1 MSKEY
6 LSQLPLFSGLQDQD
20 LDDLYGMAEVVQLQA
35 GQVLMEEG
43 EPGDCLYIATEGR
56 FEISKRS
63 GERDV
68 VIAGSGAGD
77 VIGEI
82 SLLEGSPRTA
92 TVRVVSD
99 ARLVKISREAFTQ
112 LLERSPSASLRVL
125 RTVMAR
131 LRNTEAM
138 LRQSEKMAALGTL
151 SAGLAHELNNPAAAL
166 KRSASQMHDSLAELQ
181 RLAARLA
188 SLTLSSEATE
198 VVNGLRRDL
207 PRRASEPVKLDP
219 LARGDLEGEVALW
232 MEEQG
237 VEEAWELAPP
247 LVSLGWKA
255 ADLQEMTSAFTPDQQ
270 PIFLR
275 WMATASTVY
284 ALIDEVGEGATR
296 ISELVKAVKSYTYLD
311 QGPVQ
316 LVDIHEG
323 LESTLVILRHKLK
336 YSVNVVKDYAPD
348 LPRVEAYAS
357 VLNQVWT
364 NLIDNAIDAM
374 KGQGE
379 LRIHTFTQGTD
390 VIVEITDNGPGI
402 PAEVQDRIFDA
413 FFTTKP
419 VGAGTGLGLYITY
432 NAVVDQHHGQIT
444 VESTPGQT
452 TFRVQ
457 LPIQI
462 EKKP

>member
-1 MSKEY
+1 MSKEF
-6 LSQLPLFSGLQDQD
+6 LRQLPLFSGLPDED
-20 LDDLYGMAEVVQLQA
+20 LDDLYEMAELVELRS

-43 EPGDCLYIATEGR
+43 DPGDSLYIATEGH
-56 FEISKRS
+56 FEISKRT

-92 TVRVVSD
+92 TVRAVSN

-112 LLERSPSASLRVL
+112 LLERSPSASLNML
-125 RTVMAR
+125 RTVTAR

-166 KRSASQMHDSLAELQ
+166 SRSARQMHDTLAELQ
-181 RLAARLA
+181 RLAAQLA
-188 SLTLSSEATE
+188 SLALSPEAAE

-207 PRRASEPVKLDP
+207 PRRASEPAKLDP
-219 LARGDLEGEVALW
+219 LASSDLEGEVASW

-247 LVSLGWKA
+247 IVSLGWKA
-255 ADLQEMTSAFTPDQQ
+255 TDLREMTSPFTPDQQ
-270 PIFLR
+270 PVFLR
-275 WMATASTVY
+275 WLATASTVY
-284 ALIDEVGEGATR
+284 ALIAEVGEGAER
-296 ISELVKAVKSYTYLD
+296 ISELVKAVKSYSYLD

-323 LESTLVILRHKLK
+323 IESTLVILRYKLK
-336 YSVNVVKDYAPD
+336 YGVNVVRDYAPD

-374 KGQGE
+374 DGKGE
-379 LRIHTFTQGTD
+379 LRIRTFAQGTD
-390 VIVEITDNGPGI
+390 VVVEIADNGPGI
-402 PAEVQDRIFDA
+402 PAEIRDRIFDA
-413 FFTTKP
+413 FFTTKA

-432 NAVVDQHHGQIT
+432 NAVVHQHHGQIT
-444 VESTPGQT
+444 VESAPEGT
-452 TFRVQ
+452 TFRVTLPSQ
-457 LPIQI
+457 L
-462 EKKP
+462 EKES

>member
-1 MSKEY
+1 MSKEF
-6 LSQLPLFSGLQDQD
+6 LHQLPLFSGLSDED
-20 LDDLYGMAEVVQLQA
+20 IDHLYRMAEPVELQA

-43 EPGDCLYIATEGR
+43 DPGDSLYIAMEGQ

-68 VIAGSGAGD
+68 VIAGCGAGD
-77 VIGEI
+77 VIGEM

-92 TVRVVSD
+92 TVRAAGD
-99 ARLVKISREAFTQ
+99 ARLVKISRETFTQ
-112 LLERSPSASLRVL
+112 LLERSPSASLSML
-125 RTVMAR
+125 RTVTAR

-166 KRSASQMHDSLAELQ
+166 KRSASQMHESLAELQ

-188 SLTLSSEATE
+188 SPAPTPEAME
-198 VVNGLRRDL
+198 IVNGLRQDL
-207 PRRASEPVKLDP
+207 PRRASKPVKLNP
-219 LARGDLEGEVALW
+219 LERSDLESEIASW
-232 MEEQG
+232 MEDQG
-237 VEEAWELAPP
+237 VEEPWELASP
-247 LVSLGWKA
+247 LVSLGWKVP
-255 ADLQEMTSAFTPDQQ
+255 DLQEMASAFSPDQR
-270 PIFLR
+270 PVFLR
-275 WMATASTVY
+275 WIATASTVY
-284 ALIDEVGEGATR
+284 ALIGEVGEGAER
-296 ISELVKAVKSYTYLD
+296 ISELVKAVKSYAYLD

-316 LVDIHEG
+316 LVDIHDG

-336 YSVNVVKDYAPD
+336 YGVSVVKEYAPD

-374 KGQGE
+374 SGKGE
-379 LRIHTFTQGTD
+379 LRIRTFAEGTD

-402 PAEVQDRIFDA
+402 PAEIRDRVFDA

-432 NAVVDQHHGQIT
+432 NAVVHQHHGRI
-444 VESTPGQT
+444 VVASEPGRT
-452 TFRVQ
+452 TFRVIIPVQ
-457 LPIQI
+457 L